1 MLRPANPSSAG
12 SRVSAANITAST
24 VTTAEKA
31 TPGTYGWF
39 IVSMPSKEM
48 TTVIPANTTD
58 RPAVAIATDTAP
70 LGVAPPGELTAV
82 AGDDQQGVVDADAE
96 ADHRRDRARP
106 IGHVDEVGEQRA
118 AGQPDTDTE
127 QCGGERKAHRDE
139 RPERDQ
145 QNDRGDEQA
154 WSFGTDA
161 GGLGIVDRLTGELDL
176 HS

>member
-12 SRVSAANITAST
+12 SRVSAASITAST

-39 IVSMPSKEM
+39 IVNIPSREM

-58 RPAVAIATDTAP
+58 RPAVAIATDTAAAR
-70 LGVAPPGELTAV
+70 GGTAGEFAAV

-106 IGHVDEVGEQRA
+106 VGHVDDVGEQRA
-118 AGQPDTDTE
+118 GGQSDTDTE
-127 QCGGERKAHRDE
+127 QCGGERKAHRHE

-145 QNDRGDEQA
+145 QDDRGDEQT

-161 GGLGIVDRLTGELDL
+161 GGLGVVDRLTGELDL